1 MMLNKTTLLLGLLFF
16 LFSSH
21 IFAHSH
27 METNTNP
34 PAQVEPVKKIE
45 IAATDSETVMKTES
59 TEINQ
64 ITSSRPAVI
73 NYVLPV
79 IIGLVIVLGFGSY
92 WLIFRRKQF

>member
-1 MMLNKTTLLLGLLFF
+1 M
-16 LFSSH
+16 
-21 IFAHSH
+21 
-27 METNTNP
+27 
-34 PAQVEPVKKIE
+34 KKIE